1 MFFYERA
8 IIMGKA
14 TTDATIDKEKLIIR
28 NQNAEA
34 FSVLLNATYTLTSEG
49 ELNFKMLSTSNLI
62 TLSYQLVISLR
73 HCS

>member
-34 FSVLLNATYTLTSEG
+34 FSVLLNATNTLTSEG
-49 ELNFKMLSTSNLI
+49 ELNFKMLSTSW
-62 TLSYQLVISLR
+62 
-73 HCS
+73 